1 MATVENFKVKVTTEG
16 VDQLDKLGRSADFA
30 RDKVAGLTTAIL
42 GVSFGAFIGS
52 LLQAADRVVDLSDA
66 TGIAVV
72 NIKAFE
78 DAMASSG
85 GKAKNAEKAILAF
98 TGAIESANDGSLKS
112 RDAFAK
118 VGVSLTDLKNLSEQD
133 LLQKTVEGLS
143 QMAQGSERTAAQAT
157 LLGKSFRGVDVEKF
171 IKDFESGKITLQ
183 GAAEAIKKLAD
194 ENDALEK
201 KYRTLQIESM
211 KALEPILDLLGK
223 HELTATAAKVAVY
236 GLAGAMALA
245 FGASVLANIITIN
258 KALGITAALSN
269 VIGKSPLGIITKLA
283 AMGAITAGAAIELE
297 KLVEANDKLTA
308 SEAKANAT
316 ATTDPRTKPGS
327 GNANRTQ
334 ELDARQKAALESGK
348 RASQNLADAE
358 LQISLR
364 NASEIERI
372 ELEMRNNIA
381 KGVAEIRSKSD
392 LSESVK
398 AKEIL
403 SLVSKETEKSYT
415 DIAKFRRD
423 LSVKIYSEEE
433 RQREED
439 RQAWAAY
446 YKEVEQARLQAFGQV
461 ETARKQ
467 GEELQ
472 SRFELQQ
479 RIVDLGTIEQDR
491 QTKLFDLE
499 QQRKQQLESISKIPN
514 IQEADRIREA
524 EKLNA
529 VYEKRVELINKEAD
543 TRIAR
548 EQDFSAGVKE
558 SMKRYS
564 ESLTPLKQGAAM
576 ADAVYS
582 NMGSAVDRFVETGK
596 FKFSD
601 FATSV
606 IQDLIKIQMRAAAT
620 QLFNS
625 VLGTFGFGLPGKAAG
640 GPVLPNTP
648 YIVGER
654 GPEVFLPKSAGNI
667 IPNNKLGSSG
677 GSGLGGGTSVVYN
690 INAVDSMSFKQ
701 LVARDPGFLYSVT
714 EQGRKTIPSTRR

>member
-30 RDKVAGLTTAIL
+30 RDKIAGLTTAIL
-42 GVSFGAFIGS
+42 GVSFGAFVGS
-52 LLQAADRVVDLSDA
+52 LLDAADRVVDLSDA

-183 GAAEAIKKLAD
+183 GAADAINNAAAA
-194 ENDALEK
+194 NDALEK

-223 HELTATAAKVAVY
+223 HELTATAAKVAIY
-236 GLAGAMALA
+236 GLAAAMALA
-245 FGASVLANIITIN
+245 FGASVLSSIKTIN
-258 KALGITAALSN
+258 SALGITAGLAN
-269 VIGKSPLGIITKLA
+269 IVGKSPLGIIAKLA
-283 AMGAITAGAAIELE
+283 ATGAVAAGTAIEIE
-297 KLVEANDKLTA
+297 KLISANDKLTA
-308 SEAKANAT
+308 SEDNYRGKGF
-316 ATTDPRTKPGS
+316 TDPRIIKGT

-334 ELDARQKAALESGK
+334 ELDARQKAALESEKRIEQSIADIKKSAALASANELMAIQINAESDIEKAKAEIYSKENLSKLQKDKEFAVK
-348 RASQNLADAE
+348 RA
-358 LQISLR
+358 
-364 NASEIERI
+364 EIEQKAALDTAKYRREI
-372 ELEMRNNIA
+372 DVKIA
-381 KGVAEIRSKSD
+381 KEMMDQAEQD
-392 LSESVK
+392 
-398 AKEIL
+398 AK
-403 SLVSKETEKSYT
+403 
-415 DIAKFRRD
+415 D
-423 LSVKIYSEEE
+423 
-433 RQREED
+433 
-439 RQAWAAY
+439 WAAY
-446 YKEVEQARLQAFGQV
+446 YKEVDQARLQAFGQV
-461 ETARKQ
+461 DAIKKQ

-472 SRFELQQ
+472 ARFELQQ
-479 RIVDLGTIEQDR
+479 SIVDLGTIEQDR

-499 QQRKQQLESISKIPN
+499 QQRKQQLESISKIPGL
-514 IQEADRIREA
+514 QESDRIREA
-524 EKLNA
+524 ERLNA
-529 VYEKRVELINKEAD
+529 LYEKRVELINKEAD
-543 TRIAR
+543 TRVAR

-576 ADAVYS
+576 ADSVYNS
-582 NMGSAVDRFVETGK
+582 MGSAVDRFVETGK

-606 IQDLIKIQMRAAAT
+606 VQDLIKIQMRAAAT

-625 VLGTFGFGLPGKAAG
+625 VLGTFGFGLPGRAAG

-667 IPNNKLGSSG
+667 VPNNKLGSSG
-677 GSGLGGGTSVVYN
+677 NGLGGGTSVVYN